1 MDPVTE
7 RFDCTTEPARSEGL
21 AAAQEAVAAQ
31 QCIVLP
37 TDTVYGIGA
46 DAFSP
51 LAVATLLA
59 AKGRG
64 RNMPP
69 PVLIPRVGT
78 MDGLAID
85 IPEDARLL
93 ANFFWPGPLT
103 LILRSQPS
111 LTWDLGETRG
121 TVALRIPD
129 DDLARDLL
137 DATGPLAVSSAN
149 RSGMPAATTAAEAE
163 EMLAES
169 VAVYLDGGPRPLP
182 LPEAADAAEATADAP
197 ADPGDPAVV
206 PVLPSTIVDCTG
218 DVLRVVRQGALPLED
233 LREHVPTL
241 LGIGE
246 ETPDAARA
254 DADTPATPDADA
266 QDSGVEIKE
275 AEDAAATGAGD
286 PHGTGQSGR
295 TGRAHAQE
303 QPPASA

>member
-1 MDPVTE
+1 MTE

-21 AAAQEAVAAQ
+21 AAAQEAIAAK

-51 LAVATLLA
+51 QAVATLLA

-64 RNMPP
+64 RTMPP

-78 MDGLAID
+78 LDGLATD
-85 IPEDARLL
+85 IPEEARLL
-93 ANFFWPGPLT
+93 ANFFWPGALT

-149 RSGMPAATTAAEAE
+149 RSGHPAATTAAEAE
-163 EMLAES
+163 QMLAES
-169 VAVYLDGGPRPLP
+169 VAVYLDGGPRP
-182 LPEAADAAEATADAP
+182 AADAADPEAGEGAAGG
-197 ADPGDPAVV
+197 A
-206 PVLPSTIVDCTG
+206 LPSTIIDCTG
-218 DVLRVVRQGALPLED
+218 EVLRVVRQGALSLEE
-233 LREHVPTL
+233 LRRHVPSL
-241 LGIGE
+241 IGFGE
-246 ETPDAARA
+246 DEA
-254 DADTPATPDADA
+254 DADNVQA
-266 QDSGVEIKE
+266 QREGSGVELMEE
-275 AEDAAATGAGD
+275 AEHD
-286 PHGTGQSGR
+286 PT
-295 TGRAHAQE
+295 A
-303 QPPASA
+303 